1 MEDKKYFSRSWALM
15 TKEKGWIKPIL
26 LMALACFVPIV
37 GALGVLGYACEW
49 ARLSAWGV
57 DSSPK
62 QKGVKVG
69 ACIASGWRAFV
80 VILAWSLVVGI
91 LGGIVNA
98 ILSFLLRGLGSTL
111 VTIAEFVLAAPIMV
125 AALHAC
131 VYEKI
136 GAGFK
141 VSRFVEMI
149 KRDPSGLFKTLL
161 IPLAEWGIVAAASTL
176 VFSVMIGFA
185 LPDIMRL
192 VYEAQYY
199 GDSYT
204 MASIIASILRGV
216 LPGTILFLYATL
228 VVSSAASLLFVNSI
242 GLWMSQFDV
251 RSWGGPDEPLP
262 AQANTL
268 PPAPV
273 TPVEPAP
280 APEPAVAPAP
290 APAPESVPAPVS
302 TPAPEPASAVT
313 PEPVS
318 VPEPPAEPA
327 PAEAS
332 APAATPEPAPAS
344 EAAAAPAS
352 TPQEEASKPVS
363 VPAPD
368 SEEAERLQNDKGET
382 IVPLV
387 KLPHDNEEDQQ

>member
-57 DSSPK
+57 NSSPK

-262 AQANTL
+262 AQASTL

-280 APEPAVAPAP
+280 APE
-290 APAPESVPAPVS
+290 SV
-302 TPAPEPASAVT
+302 

-332 APAATPEPAPAS
+332 APAATPEPAPAP
-344 EAAAAPAS
+344 EPAVAPV
-352 TPQEEASKPVS
+352 PQEEASKPVS

-368 SEEAERLQNDKGET
+368 SEEAGRLQNDKGET

-387 KLPHDNEEDQQ
+387 KLPRDNEEDQQ

>member
-1 MEDKKYFSRSWALM
+1 MEEKKYFSRSWALM

-62 QKGVKVG
+62 QKGVKAG

-91 LGGIVNA
+91 FGGIVNV
-98 ILSFLLRGLGSTL
+98 ILSFLPRGLGSTL
-111 VTIAEFVLAAPIMV
+111 VTVAEFVLAAPIMV

-273 TPVEPAP
+273 TPVEPTPAP
-280 APEPAVAPAP
+280 APAAAPAP
-290 APAPESVPAPVS
+290 APVSEPAPA
-302 TPAPEPASAVT
+302 PAPEPASAVT

-318 VPEPPAEPA
+318 VPEPPA
-327 PAEAS
+327 
-332 APAATPEPAPAS
+332 EPAPAS

-363 VPAPD
+363 VPTPD
-368 SEEAERLQNDKGET
+368 SEEAEQLQNDKGET

-387 KLPHDNEEDQQ
+387 KLPRDDEEDQQ

>member
-1 MEDKKYFSRSWALM
+1 MPASGRGSL
-15 TKEKGWIKPIL
+15 P
-26 LMALACFVPIV
+26 
-37 GALGVLGYACEW
+37 GALTP
-49 ARLSAWGV
+49 
-57 DSSPK
+57 PK
-62 QKGVKVG
+62 QSGVKAG

-91 LGGIVNA
+91 LGGIVNV
-98 ILSFLLRGLGSTL
+98 ILSFLPRGLGSTL
-111 VTIAEFVLAAPIMV
+111 VTVAEFVLAAPIMV

-262 AQANTL
+262 ARANTL

-273 TPVEPAP
+273 TPVEPTPAP
-280 APEPAVAPAP
+280 APAAAPAP
-290 APAPESVPAPVS
+290 APVSEPAPA
-302 TPAPEPASAVT
+302 PAPEPASAVT

-327 PAEAS
+327 PA
-332 APAATPEPAPAS
+332 S

-352 TPQEEASKPVS
+352 TPQEEASEPVS
-363 VPAPD
+363 VPTPD
-368 SEEAERLQNDKGET
+368 SEEAEQLQNDKGET

-387 KLPHDNEEDQQ
+387 KLPRDNEEDHQ

>member
-80 VILAWSLVVGI
+80 VILAWSLVVGLI
-91 LGGIVNA
+91 GGIVNA

-280 APEPAVAPAP
+280 APEP
-290 APAPESVPAPVS
+290 VPA
-302 TPAPEPASAVT
+302 PAPEPASAVT

-327 PAEAS
+327 SAEAS
-332 APAATPEPAPAS
+332 APAATPEPAPAP
-344 EAAAAPAS
+344 EPAVAPA
-352 TPQEEASKPVS
+352 PQEEASKPVS

-368 SEEAERLQNDKGET
+368 SEEAEQLQNDKGET

-387 KLPHDNEEDQQ
+387 KLPRDNEEDQQ

>member
-216 LPGTILFLYATL
+216 LPGTVLFLYATL

-280 APEPAVAPAP
+280 ASEPAVAPTS
-290 APAPESVPAPVS
+290 APAPEPVPA
-302 TPAPEPASAVT
+302 PAPEPASAVT

-318 VPEPPAEPA
+318 VSAPPAEPA

-332 APAATPEPAPAS
+332 APAATPEPAPA
-344 EAAAAPAS
+344 
-352 TPQEEASKPVS
+352 PQEEVSEPVS

-387 KLPHDNEEDQQ
+387 KLPRDNEEDQQ

>member
-1 MEDKKYFSRSWALM
+1 MEEKKYFSRSWALM

-62 QKGVKVG
+62 QKGVKAG

-91 LGGIVNA
+91 LGGIVNV
-98 ILSFLLRGLGSTL
+98 ILSILPRGLGSTL

-273 TPVEPAP
+273 TPVEPTPAP
-280 APEPAVAPAP
+280 APAAAPAP
-290 APAPESVPAPVS
+290 APVSEPAPA
-302 TPAPEPASAVT
+302 PAPEPASAVT

-327 PAEAS
+327 PA
-332 APAATPEPAPAS
+332 S

-352 TPQEEASKPVS
+352 TPQEEASEPVS
-363 VPAPD
+363 VPTPD
-368 SEEAERLQNDKGET
+368 SEEAEQLQNDKGET

-387 KLPHDNEEDQQ
+387 KLPRDDEEDQQ